1 MTGPRPAL
9 CVLDNS
15 VLSDLHLGD
24 LLRLLGALAFQTI
37 IPDAVHDE
45 HTRIGGAALTVETLG
60 AWGLEVRGTGP
71 DGVSQVAELVR
82 DNPSLST
89 PDHFAL
95 VTAEEAGALLLTGD
109 KNLRAL
115 AERLGVQT
123 HGVLWVFDELLN
135 SALLDPAT
143 AITRLTVVRAN
154 NPRLPVG
161 ECHKRLA
168 RWQEKLDRRGCSSK

>member
-1 MTGPRPAL
+1 MTDSRPAL

-15 VLSDLHLGD
+15 VLSDLHFGD
-24 LLRLLGALAFQTI
+24 LLRLLGALAFRTI
-37 IPDAVHDE
+37 VPDAVYDE

-71 DGVSQVAELVR
+71 DGVSRVAELVR

-95 VTAEEAGALLLTGD
+95 VTAEECEGLLLTGD
-109 KNLRAL
+109 RNLRSL

-123 HGVLWVFDELLN
+123 HGVLWVFDELVN

-143 AITRLTVVRAN
+143 AITRLTMVMAS
-154 NPRLPVG
+154 NPRLPAS
-161 ECHKRLA
+161 ECHKRLM
-168 RWQEKLDRRGCSSK
+168 RWQDRVDPGAT